1 MSGSNFNPQN
11 TQCMDAC
18 PDFIGVVKNFA
29 FLELEPRLN
38 IKTDLTG
45 QAKLSIFQRS
55 PWFINTV
62 TYFQFMPRAGMSRPG
77 FLFYT
82 LSD

>member
-1 MSGSNFNPQN
+1 
-11 TQCMDAC
+11 MDAC
-18 PDFIGVVKNFA
+18 PDFIGVVKIFA

-55 PWFINTV
+55 QLV
-62 TYFQFMPRAGMSRPG
+62 
-77 FLFYT
+77 
-82 LSD
+82 LSLIIQ

>member
-1 MSGSNFNPQN
+1 
-11 TQCMDAC
+11 
-18 PDFIGVVKNFA
+18 VVKIFA

-55 PWFINTV
+55 QIILIV
-62 TYFQFMPRAGMSRPG
+62 D
-77 FLFYT
+77 L
-82 LSD
+82 LDKELH